1 MACKH
6 FLGGTY
12 PVCTVVEGLM
22 NPSLW
27 EMRTYCTSNHPAAC
41 PLYQHHA
48 ATQKSVPV
56 DMAMVLIGAGEGQ
69 PANTRTPSL
78 DVDIPAPPARSWRG
92 DS

>member
-12 PVCTVVEGLM
+12 PVCTVVQGLM

-27 EMRTYCTSNHPAAC
+27 EMRTYCTSDQAAAC
-41 PLYQHHA
+41 PLYQRHA
-48 ATQKSVPV
+48 ATQQRVPV
-56 DMAMVLIGAGEGQ
+56 ERAMALIGTARE
-69 PANTRTPSL
+69 PASPRTPSL
-78 DVDIPAPPARSWRG
+78 DVDIPAASPIRSWRS